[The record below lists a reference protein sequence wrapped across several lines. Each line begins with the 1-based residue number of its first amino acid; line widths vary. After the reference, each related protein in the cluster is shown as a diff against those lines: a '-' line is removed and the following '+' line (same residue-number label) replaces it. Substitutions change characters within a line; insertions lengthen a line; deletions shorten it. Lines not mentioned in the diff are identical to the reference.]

1 MSVCLSGGPSCILW
15 FPCDNFPKYYPIS
28 FKLGTCIILRNTSD
42 GIAFGACACPS
53 VCLGVRPAYF
63 LAVHEAYFGFHV
75 ITFLNIIQFHS
86 NLAHVLYLG
95 IARMGLV
102 LEHVR
107 VRLSVWRS
115 VMHTLVSV
123 R

>member
-1 MSVCLSGGPSCILW
+1 MSVCLSDGPSCILW
-15 FPCDNFPKYYPIS
+15 FPCDNLPKYYPIS
-28 FKLGTCIILRNTSD
+28 FKLGTCIILRNSSD
-42 GIAFGACACPS
+42 GIAFGAYACPS
-53 VCLGVRPAYF
+53 VCL
-63 LAVHEAYFGFHV
+63 AVNHAYFGFRV
-75 ITFLNIIQFHS
+75 ITYLNIIHFYS

-95 IARMGLV
+95 MSRMGLL